1 MGDISVTFRHL
12 DATVSLREYAIEKVS
27 RANKYFDDPTEINV
41 VLSSEKHRY
50 AAEITLKANRI
61 TVNAKEETGDMY
73 SAIDLAVDKV
83 DRQMK
88 KHKDKL
94 RRHKTSTAPQKITS
108 RYNILS
114 SKSVGED
121 QRPKIIKTENVFA
134 KPMSLEEAVMQLKL
148 LNNDFLVFINASSQR
163 VNVIYHRKDGDY
175 GLIEPEV

>member
-1 MGDISVTFRHL
+1 MGDVSVTFRHL
-12 DATVSLREYAIEKVS
+12 EATTSLREYAIEKVS
-27 RANKYFDDPTEINV
+27 RVKKYFDGQSEINV

-50 AAEITLKANRI
+50 TAEIPLKANRI
-61 TVNAKEETGDMY
+61 SINAKEETDYMY

-88 KHKDKL
+88 KHKEKL
-94 RRHKTSTAPQKITS
+94 RRHKTNTIPPKIVS

-121 QRPKIIKTENVFA
+121 RQPKIIQTENVFA

-148 LNNDFLVFINASSQR
+148 LNNDFLVFINASSGK